1 MSFLRRLFGRQPEP
15 AQERIIEPTGSND
28 FGPCSCC
35 GDNSRSVWGFIH
47 HGDTG
52 EAAYFVHW
60 TLRHVQLH
68 GAHFDLALGRWGE
81 DSSSNDRFAVS
92 LEFRRTGQGP
102 QFMVIDATDRPIA
115 KGELVSRAL
124 RREEVIGTPLAQ
136 QVFDIVDAIWLQ
148 DQRIEEIRG
157 AG

>member
-1 MSFLRRLFGRQPEP
+1 MSLFRRFLGRQQEP
-15 AQERIIEPTGSND
+15 PQDRTVEPTGSND
-28 FGPCSCC
+28 SGPCSCC
-35 GDNSRSVWGFIH
+35 GENSRSVWGLIH
-47 HGDTG
+47 HEDAG

-60 TLRHVQLH
+60 TLHHVDLD

-81 DSSSNDRFAVS
+81 DSSSKDRFAVS
-92 LEFRRTGQGP
+92 LEFRRTEQGP

-115 KGELVSRAL
+115 RGELVSRAL
-124 RREEVIGTPLAQ
+124 RRDEVIGTPLAK
-136 QVFDIVDAIWLQ
+136 QVFDIIDAIWLQ